1 MGKKRGFT
9 IIEVVV
15 AMVLLALAG
24 VIAAVCVRTAG
35 SLRAEEAKYQRADEE
50 MVLQDSEVR
59 KLLERQEMLWTYMQ
73 LKDAAGNNVG
83 KGMYKGAWGDKLDSG
98 DRTMPGVNVPWLP
111 MPNDAA
117 LYGET
122 GGFVGDA
129 PEARQRARELPTH
142 EAPAAD
148 ETKDV
153 LPAAAR
159 PLPGDTATGVAAVQV
174 MESGDNTYFVP
185 AQGFGTIATLPAD
198 TICHADAAQTLAPE
212 AGVVSTSEQAWA
224 AWLHGGVSLAPGSA
238 LALGEEFLWL
248 EGGVSAS
255 YSPGETCG
263 QLTLVAL
270 SGSDQPTLVYLPQD
284 VPITVTQFV
293 AVAVQ
298 QAQGAQEGTL
308 DAARGAPAEGAG
320 MEAPLADAVPSEELV
335 PVVYTVTWI
344 AGWYAVP
351 PGTELTG
358 LAVAYNGQDAAD
370 ETTDFAKLLKGWS
383 LDEALLTAEAEKLP
397 TEAEREAAL
406 DAARQALDS
415 AWARLMLA
423 QVLTQDDLNKTA

>member
-1 MGKKRGFT
+1 MGKKQGFT

-15 AMVLLALAG
+15 AMVLLAMAG

-35 SLRAEEAKYQRADEE
+35 SLRAEESKYQRADEE

-59 KLLERQEMLWTYMQ
+59 KLLERQEMSWTYMQ

-83 KGMYKGAWGDKLDSG
+83 SGVYKGAWGDKLDSS
-98 DRTMPGVNVPWLP
+98 DRTMPGVNVPWLA
-111 MPNDAA
+111 MPNEAA

-122 GGFVGDA
+122 GGQAAAV
-129 PEARQRARELPTH
+129 PEEALLTRALPTH
-142 EAPAAD
+142 GAPD
-148 ETKDV
+148 PDQTKDV

-159 PLPGDTATGVAAVQV
+159 PLPGDTAAGVPAVEV
-174 MESGDNTYFVP
+174 TESGDHAYFVP
-185 AQGFGTIATLPAD
+185 AKGFGTIATLPED
-198 TICHADAAQTLAPE
+198 TICHAEVTETLAPD

-224 AWLHGGVSLAPGSA
+224 AWLHAGVSLAPGSA
-238 LALGEEFLWL
+238 LTLGEEFLWL
-248 EGGVSAS
+248 EGGVSAV

-270 SGSDQPTLVYLPQD
+270 SGGDQPTLVYLPQD
-284 VPITVTQFV
+284 MPITVTQYV
-293 AVAVQ
+293 AVEAQ
-298 QAQGAQEGTL
+298 QAQGALEGTL
-308 DAARGAPAEGAG
+308 DAARGAPAEGL
-320 MEAPLADAVPSEELV
+320 EAPLADAVPGEGLV
-335 PVVYTVTWI
+335 PVVYAVTWS

-370 ETTDFAKLLKGWS
+370 EATDFAKLLKSWS
-383 LDEALLTAEAEKLP
+383 LDEALLAQEAEKLP
-397 TEAEREAAL
+397 TPEEREAAG

-423 QVLTQDDLNKTA
+423 RVLTQDDLNQTA